1 MHDGGSGPL
10 RMVLVTVEFLGR
22 ETRSLDALVEIIKEE
37 GVGHGLALRGDILL
51 EDWSSNSLPVF
62 SNWLGMSMKGYETE
76 ILELLQKIKGYKGGE
91 VSGWWKE
98 EKELHFFE
106 IRKGIKQA

>member
-37 GVGHGLALRGDILL
+37 GVVHSLALRGDILL

-106 IRKGIKQA
+106 I